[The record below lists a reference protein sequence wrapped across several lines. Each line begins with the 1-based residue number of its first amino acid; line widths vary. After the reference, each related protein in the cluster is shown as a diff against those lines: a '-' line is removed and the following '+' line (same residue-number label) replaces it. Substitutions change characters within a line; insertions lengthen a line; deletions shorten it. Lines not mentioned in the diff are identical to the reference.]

1 MRYLLDTNI
10 WILYLKG
17 GHPVLRAKLEVTD
30 RRDIVTCPVVWAE
43 LLYGARRYEK
53 RSEREAKVEAAL
65 SALVCLPSSPHS
77 PTPSGPTGPKNPAQ
91 GRRKAKALGYR
102 HHSSPRPNGAQEHS
116 LHHPH
121 PSLGSHA
128 SLPPR
133 PEPLPARTM
142 KPLLTALIAFA
153 MGSAIRTQAACTMW
167 NVPSDYLS
175 EFGGCETAPGV
186 MIFAPFIVSKLVAG
200 EPFIEY
206 LEFKLPYAQRS
217 DSPWA
222 AGIRQG
228 SIYVEDFEDGLVNT
242 PGLAM
247 ALGIMSPGSSVDED
261 DGILGNQDDDTFHG
275 RYWYAGVSG
284 PSHTARA
291 EFSPNGSG
299 NYPLY
304 AGWAMDTGD
313 FADAKFEAFDPSG
326 QLIASYLYILEWGEI
341 QFVGVHAQQGIGAI
355 QSTGNVNLFVDH
367 VQYGYAIPE
376 PNTALLTATTA
387 LAAASRRRRAPA
399 RPLP

>member
-1 MRYLLDTNI
+1 L
-10 WILYLKG
+10 
-17 GHPVLRAKLEVTD
+17 
-30 RRDIVTCPVVWAE
+30 
-43 LLYGARRYEK
+43 
-53 RSEREAKVEAAL
+53 
-65 SALVCLPSSPHS
+65 
-77 PTPSGPTGPKNPAQ
+77 
-91 GRRKAKALGYR
+91 
-102 HHSSPRPNGAQEHS
+102 
-116 LHHPH
+116 
-121 PSLGSHA
+121 
-128 SLPPR
+128 
-133 PEPLPARTM
+133 
-142 KPLLTALIAFA
+142 
-153 MGSAIRTQAACTMW
+153 
-167 NVPSDYLS
+167 
-175 EFGGCETAPGV
+175 
-186 MIFAPFIVSKLVAG
+186 
-200 EPFIEY
+200 
-206 LEFKLPYAQRS
+206 
-217 DSPWA
+217 
-222 AGIRQG
+222 
-228 SIYVEDFEDGLVNT
+228 VEDFEDGFVNT

-275 RYWYAGVSG
+275 QYWYAGVSG

-304 AGWAMDTGD
+304 AGWVMDTGD

-376 PNTALLTATTA
+376 PSTALLTATAA
-387 LAAASRRRRAPA
+387 LAAASRRRRTPA